1 MDCLSN
7 IDVFLSFYK
16 SIPTTDDY
24 KTSLGSSSCKHVAAE
39 EDEKMEEMH
48 FLPVCPPHKDVL
60 MALSVFDSIPN

>member
-1 MDCLSN
+1 MGCPSN
-7 IDVFLSFYK
+7 IDVFPNSYK

-24 KTSLGSSSCKHVAAE
+24 KTSLDSSSCKHVAAE

-60 MALSVFDSIPN
+60 MALLVFDFIAN